1 MMPIETY
8 VCIQPDCRFRFSLK
22 AGPERPERVR
32 CPRCGSDTE
41 PDDAVPD
48 LRVPERAPN
57 HGSPALTVVLDNLRS
72 ALNVGSIFRTAD
84 AVGAGELVLL
94 GTTPTP
100 LNPKIA
106 KTALGAEKTVPW
118 RHDWN
123 SADAIA
129 RLKSEGCEIWA
140 LEGGETAEN
149 LFAAF
154 PGLSAL
160 EAGNKIAL
168 VLGGE
173 VSGVDPI
180 ILAGCDRIFY
190 LPMIGKKESLNVAAA
205 FAVAAYLIRFGKM
218 THGC

>member
-41 PDDAVPD
+41 PDGAVPD
-48 LRVPERAPN
+48 LRVPERAPYR
-57 HGSPALTVVLDNLRS
+57 GSPALTVVLDNLRS

-149 LFAAF
+149 LFATF

-218 THGC
+218 THG